1 MATVHKSYWIDADL
15 AQEVAAYADAHG
27 IKTSAAASALMRA
40 GLEAESG
47 RQEATGAVSAD
58 DMDSATNG
66 TGAGFSERQE
76 RPQEPSGQAQ
86 GTETHTDDL
95 RAVCEA
101 LRASNAALR
110 EANISM
116 RETVSTLTL
125 QLHVKDEQIQRAH
138 ELLDQSHKLQAA
150 QMTRALPDADGT
162 KPSIWTRIFGG
173 GR

>member
-27 IKTSAAASALMRA
+27 IKTSAAASALLRA

-47 RQEATGAVSAD
+47 
-58 DMDSATNG
+58 
-66 TGAGFSERQE
+66 RQE

-86 GTETHTDDL
+86 GTETYTDDL

-162 KPSIWTRIFGG
+162 RPSIWTRIFGG